1 MIVNMIDKKINCPL
15 TSGAGRLFD
24 CAASLLD
31 LVQTASFQ
39 AEGPMLLESLTE
51 TGCKESYSFK
61 TGRAICFDETIRGIV
76 EDSLNGIEKVTIATK
91 FHNTIILAIFDSVN
105 AIRDKT
111 GINKVVLSGGVFQ
124 NRYLSEGIMD
134 LLLKNKF
141 EVYSHS
147 IVPANDGGLALGQLA
162 VASKRRELLCV

>member
-1 MIVNMIDKKINCPL
+1 M
-15 TSGAGRLFD
+15 
-24 CAASLLD
+24 
-31 LVQTASFQ
+31 
-39 AEGPMLLESLTE
+39 
-51 TGCKESYSFK
+51 
-61 TGRAICFDETIRGIV
+61 
-76 EDSLNGIEKVTIATK
+76 TIATK

-105 AIRDKT
+105 AIRDKS

-134 LLLKNKF
+134 LLLKNNF

-147 IVPANDGGLALGQLA
+147 TVPANDGGLALGQLA